1 MGDRHHVRAIERA
14 DASPIRGRGA
24 AENPPNRFEKL
35 AYVEEPD
42 WLDELGEDPAGE
54 APSRP
59 RTLYLRDP
67 SRSAL
72 SHNKSPDLGFD
83 VSLNPYRGCEHGCI
97 YCYARPT
104 HEYLGF
110 SAGLDFETR
119 ILVKDQIPKLLRK
132 ELGAKKWRPR
142 LIALSGVTDPYQPV
156 ERRLRLTRQCLRV
169 IADFRNPVGIVTK
182 NARVT
187 RDIDILQELASW
199 QAARVHISITTLD
212 LELHRLMEPR
222 TPSPQQRL
230 EAIRS
235 LADAGVPVAVMLA
248 PIIPGLNDHEIPR
261 ILEAAG
267 DAGAQGAEHVVLR
280 LPHGV
285 KDLFAAWLERH
296 FPDRAAK
303 VLNRVR
309 SMRGG
314 QLNDARFGSRMKGE
328 GFFATE
334 VHSLFELARRRAKI
348 GELPRLSS
356 EAFRRPGGNQP
367 GGDQPGGNQLDLF

>member
-1 MGDRHHVRAIERA
+1 VKGDLVSDRHRAKAIERA
-14 DASPIRGRGA
+14 EAKAIRGRGT
-24 AENPPNRFEKL
+24 AENPPNRFETL
-35 AYVEEPD
+35 AYVEEAD
-42 WLDELGEDPAGE
+42 WLDELGEDPDAE

-83 VSLNPYRGCEHGCI
+83 VSLNPYRGCEHGCV

-119 ILVKDQIPKLLRK
+119 ILVKDQIAKLLRK
-132 ELGAKKWRPR
+132 ELAARKWRPR
-142 LIALSGVTDPYQPV
+142 LISLSGVTDPYQPV
-156 ERRLRLTRQCLRV
+156 ERRVRLTRQCLRV
-169 IADFRNPVGIVTK
+169 LADFRNPVGIVTK

-199 QAARVHISITTLD
+199 QAARVLISITTLD
-212 LELHRLMEPR
+212 SRLHRLMEPR

-230 EAIRS
+230 KAVQS
-235 LADAGVPVAVMLA
+235 LADAGVPVGVIVA

-267 DAGAQGAEHVVLR
+267 DSGAQGAAHVVLR
-280 LPHGV
+280 LPYGV
-285 KDLFAAWLERH
+285 KDLFEAWLKRH
-296 FPDRAAK
+296 FPDRATK

-314 QLNDARFGSRMKGE
+314 QLNDSRFSTRMKGE
-328 GFFATE
+328 GFFADE
-334 VHSLFELARRRAKI
+334 VHSLFEIARRRAKI
-348 GELPRLSS
+348 GQLPELSS
-356 EAFRRPGGNQP
+356 KAFRPPGGNQM
-367 GGDQPGGNQLDLF
+367 DLF

>member
-1 MGDRHHVRAIERA
+1 VGDGQHAKAVARAGGSA
-14 DASPIRGRGA
+14 IRGRGA
-24 AENPPNRFEKL
+24 GENPPNRFDKL
-35 AYVEEPD
+35 SYVEEAD
-42 WLDELGEDPAGE
+42 WLDELGEDPNNG

-59 RTLYLRDP
+59 PTLYLRDP

-83 VSLNPYRGCEHGCI
+83 VSLNPYRGCEHGCV

-119 ILVKDQIPKLLRK
+119 ILVKDQIATLLRK
-132 ELGAKKWRPR
+132 ELSARKWRPR
-142 LIALSGVTDPYQPV
+142 LVAISGVTDPYQPV
-156 ERRLRLTRQCLRV
+156 ERRLLLTRQCLRV
-169 IADFRNPVGIVTK
+169 FADFRNPVGIVTK

-212 LELHRLMEPR
+212 LALHRVMEPR

-230 EAIRS
+230 KAVRS
-235 LADAGVPVAVMLA
+235 LADAGVPVGVMVA

-261 ILEAAG
+261 IIEAAA
-267 DAGAQGAEHVVLR
+267 DAGAQSASHVVLR

-285 KDLFAAWLERH
+285 KELFSAWLDLH

-309 SMRGG
+309 SMRSG
-314 QLNDARFGSRMKGE
+314 QLNDARFGTRMKGE
-328 GFFATE
+328 GFFAGE
-334 VHSLFELARRRAKI
+334 VHQLFDLARRRAKL
-348 GELPRLSS
+348 GELPELSS
-356 EAFRRPGGNQP
+356 DAFRRPGGNQ
-367 GGDQPGGNQLDLF
+367 LDLF